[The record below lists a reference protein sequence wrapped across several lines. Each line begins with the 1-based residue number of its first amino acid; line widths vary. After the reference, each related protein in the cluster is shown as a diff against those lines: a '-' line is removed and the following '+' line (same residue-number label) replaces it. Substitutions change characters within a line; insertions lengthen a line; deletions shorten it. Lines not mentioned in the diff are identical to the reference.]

1 MSSSRD
7 DFGIA
12 FRSALLQRGAAQ
24 KFSLIFLLFFA
35 AVIFFFDVYGFR
47 FMKPIRYVIND
58 GIYRVSL
65 VASSPSRFLP
75 HATEGVT
82 SLFDIKDENER
93 LKKELEVYRQKELNV
108 EYLINQNKSLKKI
121 LESDDSLF
129 EENII
134 ISKVLIDKRSPYLK
148 SIIINRGS
156 KSGVLKG
163 MPVMDKEYLVGR
175 VVETNYLS
183 SRVLLLNDLNSRIPV
198 TFGEDATQAIL
209 KGNGGFRPILE
220 YLPEGYIVEPD
231 IDVFTSGKDGI
242 FFSGSPIGKTT
253 SDGEV
258 KLFSESSQLSF
269 VKIDLS
275 KNNKESF

>member
-108 EYLINQNKSLKKI
+108 EYLIN
-121 LESDDSLF
+121 LF
-129 EENII
+129 KDLIKT
-134 ISKVLIDKRSPYLK
+134 KVYFRLIFYLIK
-148 SIIINRGS
+148 
-156 KSGVLKG
+156 LL
-163 MPVMDKEYLVGR
+163 YLG
-175 VVETNYLS
+175 
-183 SRVLLLNDLNSRIPV
+183 NDFS
-198 TFGEDATQAIL
+198 TF
-209 KGNGGFRPILE
+209 
-220 YLPEGYIVEPD
+220 
-231 IDVFTSGKDGI
+231 I
-242 FFSGSPIGKTT
+242 F
-253 SDGEV
+253 
-258 KLFSESSQLSF
+258 
-269 VKIDLS
+269 
-275 KNNKESF
+275 